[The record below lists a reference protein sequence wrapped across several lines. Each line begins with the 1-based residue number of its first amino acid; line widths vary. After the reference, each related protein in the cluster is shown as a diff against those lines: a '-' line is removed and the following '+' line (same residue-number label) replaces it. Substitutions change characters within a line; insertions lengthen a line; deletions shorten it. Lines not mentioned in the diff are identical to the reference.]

1 MELGGVNFGY
11 HVCNEV
17 SLLATP
23 VLLTFVVSYI
33 CIPFYRGSALLLD
46 CEDDEHRQQ
55 VSATGS

>member
-1 MELGGVNFGY
+1 MNFGY

-33 CIPFYRGSALLLD
+33 CIHFYRGSALLLD

-55 VSATGS
+55 VSTTGS